1 MRAKGRRTAKAAEK
15 PRQTAAQLTRQLGEL
30 TAQLR
35 IRTVERDEALAEQA
49 AAAEILQIINTSQG
63 NLQPV
68 FDAILEKAHRLCGAA
83 FGSLNLAD
91 GEMFRAV
98 ATHGLSDAF
107 ADMLRRGF
115 RHAESPAVQ
124 GVLAGESFVQIR
136 DMAELDHPVGRA
148 AFELSGIRTA
158 LFVPL
163 RKDAALLG
171 IIVAARQEVQ
181 EFSEKQVTLLQ
192 SFADQAV
199 IAIENA
205 RLITETR
212 EALAHQ
218 TATAEV
224 LGIIN
229 SSPGDLAPVFSA
241 ILDKAHSLC
250 DAAMGSLFLYDGK
263 RLRATATRGYP
274 EEVARGMREGFP
286 VHPNSGPSALI
297 AGARLVHRADLAEDP
312 DPAARA
318 VAERG
323 GVHANLLLPLR
334 KDGAF
339 LGMISCNRREIR
351 LYTDKEIAL
360 LENFAA
366 QAVIAMENA
375 RLLAEL
381 RESLERQTATAEV
394 LGVINSSQ
402 GNLQPV
408 FDAILQQAH
417 SLCGVDYGS
426 LHIYDGEWFRARA
439 VHNLPEA
446 FANRLR
452 QGFRRADAP
461 PMHQALLRGERLV
474 QIADM
479 AEIDHPITRSAVAV
493 AGLRTGLFVPLRRDD
508 AFLGVIVCARRDKRP
523 FSDKEITLLESFAA
537 QAVIAM
543 ENARLLGELRT
554 SLERQTAT
562 AEILRVIA
570 STPGDP
576 GRALDTIAETAA
588 RMFDARSVLI
598 RRLDGTVLRSIA
610 AAGPMAAA
618 QRSQLREL
626 SLDAPT
632 YTCRCVIENRQIH
645 LEDLMEVQY
654 GADAGPGM
662 LARQLGVR
670 TVVFTPLS
678 REGQAIGVLTVYRGE
693 VRPFHPDELELVKGF
708 ADQAVIAIENARLMN
723 ELRARTDDLQEALR
737 YQTATSDV
745 LKVISR
751 SAFDLQPVLDT
762 LIDTA
767 ARLCV
772 ADDAAMALRDG
783 EVLRYVATVDVSSDF
798 SKVLRERTIR
808 PGRETVAGRVAIEG
822 KVVHI
827 ADITADPD
835 YHFPEAA
842 SVSKARTLLGV
853 PMLREGV
860 VIGTLSLARQ
870 RVEPFTERQ
879 IELVKTFADQAV
891 IAVENARLIT
901 ETREARDAA
910 EAALREL
917 KAAQANLIQAEKM
930 ASLGQLTA
938 GIAHE
943 IKNPLNFVNNFA
955 NLSNELLGE
964 LKDVAGPAIEALDED
979 KRAELDEV
987 MGMLSGNL
995 AKIAEHGKRADGIVK
1010 SMLAHSR
1017 GGSGDRQVVDLN
1029 ALVEESLNLAFHG
1042 ARAQDKEFNITL
1054 ERALD
1059 PAMRPIELVPQ
1070 DITRVFLNLFG
1081 NGFYA
1086 ATRRARRGGDGAFRP
1101 VLRVAT
1107 REAGDAVEI
1116 SVRDNGIAIA
1126 AGIRDKLF
1134 QPFFT
1139 TKPTGEGTG
1148 LGLSISYDIVTQ
1160 RHGGTITVESEEG
1173 AFTEFTIRLPR
1184 RGPAVEAKAMA

>member
-250 DAAMGSLFLYDGK
+250 DAAMGYLFLYDGK

-286 VHPNSGPSALI
+286 VHPNSGPAALI
-297 AGARLVHRADLAEDP
+297 AGARLVHRADLTEDA

-323 GVHANLLLPLR
+323 GVHTNLLLPLR
-334 KDGAF
+334 KDGAC
-339 LGMISCNRREIR
+339 LGMISCNRREVR
-351 LYTDKEIAL
+351 LYSDKEIAL

-375 RLLAEL
+375 RLLSET
-381 RESLERQTATAEV
+381 REALAQQTATAEV
-394 LGVINSSQ
+394 LQVINASP
-402 GNLQPV
+402 GDLAPV
-408 FDAILQQAH
+408 FDAILEKAH
-417 SLCGVDYGS
+417 SLCDVDIGS
-426 LHIYDGEWFRARA
+426 LNLFDGKTIYA
-439 VHNLPEA
+439 VATQGLSDE
-446 FANRLR
+446 FAAVLR
-452 QGFRRADAP
+452 RGNSATDSPAT
-461 PMHQALLRGERLV
+461 QALIKGARFFVVRDMAKTDNPVGRAAFEKSGIRTALHVPLHKDHTLLGTIVAARKEVREFSEK
-474 QIADM
+474 QIA
-479 AEIDHPITRSAVAV
+479 
-493 AGLRTGLFVPLRRDD
+493 
-508 AFLGVIVCARRDKRP
+508 
-523 FSDKEITLLESFAA
+523 LLQSFAA

-576 GRALDTIAETAA
+576 ERALDTIAETAA

-860 VIGTLSLARQ
+860 VVGTLSLARQ
-870 RVEPFTERQ
+870 RVEPFSERQ
-879 IELVKTFADQAV
+879 VELVKTFADQAV

-901 ETREARDAA
+901 ETREARDQA
-910 EAALREL
+910 EAALRDL

-955 NLSNELLGE
+955 NLSNELLAE
-964 LKDVAGPAIEALDED
+964 LKEVAAPAIEALED
-979 KRAELDEV
+979 DRRAELDEV

-1116 SVRDNGIAIA
+1116 SVRDNGIGIA